1 MDSGGLCRVHGG
13 RCESESESVVEE
25 GGDSLCSWL
34 SAFACSSSSTSWDGP
49 GGGVPMAIGAP
60 SHTLG
65 LSFTRKPQP
74 MSSSSPRTYRTEAV
88 VAASG
93 PGGCRLAVAGGARGW
108 RWRLAA
114 RLLLARG

>member
-1 MDSGGLCRVHGG
+1 
-13 RCESESESVVEE
+13 
-25 GGDSLCSWL
+25 
-34 SAFACSSSSTSWDGP
+34 
-49 GGGVPMAIGAP
+49 MATGAP

-74 MSSSSPRTYRTEAV
+74 MSSSSPRTYRTEVV

-93 PGGCRLAVAGGARGW
+93 PGRCRLAVAGGARGW
-108 RWRLAA
+108 KWRLAA